1 MIIVIPSRESRKIE
15 GDQPVELS
23 CSPAG
28 TDGANHSGGVIMR
41 VVADLEKCQG
51 HGLCRM
57 SAPDVYGVT
66 VDEGQVIVKF
76 DGEIPPELED
86 AAALGV
92 DSCPEI
98 ALSIE
103 D

>member
-1 MIIVIPSRESRKIE
+1 MID
-15 GDQPVELS
+15 GDHVRRTTQGPR
-23 CSPAG
+23 PG
-28 TDGANHSGGVIMR
+28 TDGANHSGGVTMR
-41 VVADLEKCQG
+41 VVADLDKCQG

>member
-1 MIIVIPSRESRKIE
+1 MKI
-15 GDQPVELS
+15 
-23 CSPAG
+23 
-28 TDGANHSGGVIMR
+28 
-41 VVADLEKCQG
+41 VADLDKCQG

-57 SAPDVYGVT
+57 SAPDVYDVT

-76 DGEIPPELED
+76 DGDVPEELED

-98 ALSIE
+98 ALSIVE
-103 D
+103 

>member
-1 MIIVIPSRESRKIE
+1 
-15 GDQPVELS
+15 
-23 CSPAG
+23 
-28 TDGANHSGGVIMR
+28 MR

-57 SAPDVYGVT
+57 SAPDVYDVT

-76 DGEIPPELED
+76 DGEIPEELED
-86 AAALGV
+86 GAALGV

-98 ALSIE
+98 ALSIVE
-103 D
+103 E